1 MLALKKEYGQT
12 WKAETLFASIRQSGI
27 AGHMWINL
35 KQTVSGFGSRVGRA
49 FQLVPQ
55 HDYAPLNLRSVVLSN
70 NGVHLG
76 LTTYL
81 SDHHST
87 NYYIGLTTYLSD
99 HHSTDHYI
107 GLTTYLCNDDVDF
120 ALTT

>member
-1 MLALKKEYGQT
+1 MLALKIEYGQT
-12 WKAETLFASIRQSGI
+12 WKAETLSASLRQSGI

-35 KQTVSGFGSRVGRA
+35 KQTVSGLGSRVGRA
-49 FQLVPQ
+49 FQLVPE

-81 SDHHST
+81 P
-87 NYYIGLTTYLSD
+87 D
-99 HHSTDHYI
+99 HHSTDYYI
-107 GLTTYLCNDDVDF
+107 GLTTYLCNNDVDF
-120 ALTT
+120 GLTT

>member
-12 WKAETLFASIRQSGI
+12 WKAETLFASLWQYGI
-27 AGHMWINL
+27 AAGHMWINL
-35 KQTVSGFGSRVGRA
+35 KRIGSGFGSRVGRA
-49 FQLVPQ
+49 FQLVPE

-81 SDHHST
+81 P
-87 NYYIGLTTYLSD
+87 D
-99 HHSTDHYI
+99 HHSTDYYI
-107 GLTTYLCNDDVDF
+107 GLTTYLCNNDVDF
-120 ALTT
+120 GLTT